1 MRLVRRVAAA
11 VLLTTLLA
19 AVTQA
24 DLGDLNDRLEA
35 VMKKQRQIED
45 VVSRSRAVGRGI
57 NFYDVARTVAGPNYT
72 QLMLETIEDVNALDE
87 LELMRLIK
95 LHQVLTPPRDQLIIQ
110 PEHAWNTAEPEYSP
124 AQMRGIFDFLTPP
137 PLVIPQKCS
146 YRGSQYDCG
155 VSVGCVLRGRKAI
168 DLCDG
173 GMVWSCCVP
182 RDVADKDYAAEATV
196 SNAECGQVY
205 SRTNRIVGGHDSSFG
220 SHPWQAALIK
230 EGFFSKRI
238 ACGGALVNK
247 RWVVTAAHC
256 VYRADISSMKIRL
269 GEYNVREY
277 SERYPHEDYSLE
289 RKVVHPKYNPSNFE
303 NDLSMVKLSKDVVFK
318 EHIVPVCLPNT
329 DESFVGDTATAIGW
343 GRTAHGVAST
353 PNVLQEVD
361 VVVIDQQTCQN
372 WYKGA
377 GRREVIHKVFLCAGY
392 KDGGRDSC
400 QGDSGGPLTLYK
412 GGRRTLIGLVSWGIG
427 CARAG
432 LPGVYTNIAKFM
444 PWINNYINT

>member
-1 MRLVRRVAAA
+1 MRLVRRIAAA